1 MIFYHDSMQ
10 YHIYKKNH
18 TLPNDVSCSQN
29 AIFNKKKSYD
39 LSYINDHIHQ
49 TSLGELGARV
59 LLASLIMRIR
69 FGSVSEA
76 RLMFQVLH
84 ICNLFG
90 TVFYSD
96 MNKTE

>member
-10 YHIYKKNH
+10 YHIYKKKPYI
-18 TLPNDVSCSQN
+18 TKWCCSQN

>member
-10 YHIYKKNH
+10 YHIYKKKPYN
-18 TLPNDVSCSQN
+18 TKWCCSHN

-49 TSLGELGARV
+49 TSLDELGARV
-59 LLASLIMRIR
+59 LLTSLIMRIR

-76 RLMFQVLH
+76 SLMFQVLH
-84 ICNLFG
+84 ICNLFR